1 MTEMKKEELNQL
13 IVEEMQVYGI
23 TKKNIREKSFRH
35 QKSYM
40 IWQAVKR
47 LRIYE
52 YRCSRRDESKNPIIA
67 HIRAFRVKIADRKL
81 NKACEKV
88 DVELTPNII
97 GKNIRICHDNVVLFG
112 KVGENCTFHGNNV
125 VGNKRTGASTEIPIL
140 GNNVDVG
147 FGAMIIGNVEIADN
161 CVIGA
166 GAVVTKS
173 FTNPGSIL
181 AGVPARDISKG

>member
-1 MTEMKKEELNQL
+1 MTKTELKQLIAEEMKT
-13 IVEEMQVYGI
+13 YGI
-23 TKKNIREKSFRH
+23 TKKNIREKCFRH

-40 IWQAVKR
+40 IWRAIKR

-52 YRCSRRDESKNPIIA
+52 FRCSKRDESVNSLIM
-67 HIRAFRVKIADRKL
+67 HLRAFRVKVAERKL

-88 DVELTPNII
+88 DIELTPNTI
-97 GKNIRICHDNVVLFG
+97 GKNIRICHDNVVIFG
-112 KVGENCTFHGNNV
+112 KVGENCVFHGNNV
-125 VGNKRTGASTEIPIL
+125 VGNKRTGASNEIPKL

-173 FTNPGSIL
+173 FTKPGSVL
-181 AGVPARDISKG
+181 VGVPAKEI

>member
-1 MTEMKKEELNQL
+1 MTEMTKQELDQL
-13 IVEEMQVYGI
+13 LAEEMQVYGI
-23 TKKNIREKSFRH
+23 TKKNIREKRFRH
-35 QKSYM
+35 QKSHM
-40 IWQAVKR
+40 IWKAVKR

-88 DVELTPNII
+88 DVELTPNMI

-125 VGNKRTGASTEIPIL
+125 VGNKRTGVSTEIPIL

-147 FGAMIIGNVEIADN
+147 FGATIIGNVEIADN

-173 FTNPGSIL
+173 FTKPGGIL
-181 AGVPARDISKG
+181 VGVPARDISKG

>member
-1 MTEMKKEELNQL
+1 MTEMTKQELNQL
-13 IVEEMQVYGI
+13 LAEEMQVYGI
-23 TKKNIREKSFRH
+23 AKKNIREKRFRH

-40 IWQAVKR
+40 IWQVVKR

-52 YRCSRRDESKNPIIA
+52 YCCLWREESSNPIIA
-67 HIRAFRVKIADRKL
+67 HIRAFRVKFADRKL

-88 DVELTPNII
+88 DVELTPSMI

-112 KVGENCTFHGNNV
+112 KIGDNCTFHGNNV
-125 VGNKRTGASTEIPIL
+125 VGNKRTGVSEEIPKI

-147 FGAMIIGNVEIADN
+147 FGAMIIGNVEIADDS
-161 CVIGA
+161 VIGA

-173 FTNPGSIL
+173 FTKPGSIL
-181 AGVPARDISKG
+181 VGVPARDISKG

>member
-1 MTEMKKEELNQL
+1 MTKQELKKL
-13 IVEEMQVYGI
+13 IAEEMRVYGI
-23 TKKNIREKSFRH
+23 TKKNNREKRFRH
-35 QKSYM
+35 QKCYK
-40 IWQAVKR
+40 IWQAVKC

-52 YRCSRRDESKNPIIA
+52 YRCSRRDESKNSLNA
-67 HIRAFRVKIADRKL
+67 HIRAFSVKIADRKL

-88 DVELTPNII
+88 DIELSPNMI
-97 GKNIRICHDNVVLFG
+97 GKNVRICHDNVVLFG

-125 VGNKRTGASTEIPIL
+125 VGNKRTGASDEIPKI
-140 GNNVDVG
+140 GKNVDVG

-173 FTNPGSIL
+173 FLEPGSIL
-181 AGVPARDISKG
+181 VGVPAKEL

>member
-1 MTEMKKEELNQL
+1 MTKQELNQL
-13 IVEEMQVYGI
+13 IAEEMQVYGI
-23 TKKNIREKSFRH
+23 TKKNISEKRFRH

-52 YRCSRRDESKNPIIA
+52 YRCSRRDESKNTLIA
-67 HIRAFRVKIADRKL
+67 HIRAFLVKIADRKL

-97 GKNIRICHDNVVLFG
+97 GNNIRICHDNVVLFG

-125 VGNKRTGASTEIPIL
+125 VGNKRTGASNEIPKL

-147 FGAMIIGNVEIADN
+147 FGAIIIGNVEIADN

-173 FTNPGSIL
+173 FTKPGGIL
-181 AGVPARDISKG
+181 VGVPAKDISKG

>member
-1 MTEMKKEELNQL
+1 MTKQELKKL
-13 IVEEMQVYGI
+13 IAQEMQVYGI
-23 TKKNIREKSFRH
+23 TKKNIREKRFRH

-40 IWQAVKR
+40 IWQAIKR

-52 YRCSRRDESKNPIIA
+52 YCCSRRDESKNPIIA

-88 DVELTPNII
+88 DVELTPNMI

-125 VGNKRTGASTEIPIL
+125 VGNKRTGASNEIPKL

-147 FGAMIIGNVEIADN
+147 FGAMIIGNVEIAND

-173 FTNPGSIL
+173 FSKPGSVL
-181 AGVPARDISKG
+181 VGVPAREISKG

>member
-1 MTEMKKEELNQL
+1 VIEMTKQELNQL
-13 IVEEMQVYGI
+13 LAEEIQVYGI
-23 TKKNIREKSFRH
+23 AKKNTREKRFRH
-35 QKSYM
+35 KKSYM
-40 IWQAVKR
+40 MWQAVKR

-52 YRCSRRDESKNPIIA
+52 YRCSRRDASKNTIIA

-88 DVELTPNII
+88 DVELTPNMI
-97 GKNIRICHDNVVLFG
+97 GKNIRVCHDNVVLFG

-125 VGNKRTGASTEIPIL
+125 VGNKRTGASNEIPKL

-173 FTNPGSIL
+173 FTKPGSIL
-181 AGVPARDISKG
+181 TGVPARDIAKG

>member
-88 DVELTPNII
+88 DIELTPNMI

-125 VGNKRTGASTEIPIL
+125 VGNKRTGATNEIPKL

-147 FGAMIIGNVEIADN
+147 FGAMIIGNVEIAND

-173 FTNPGSIL
+173 FSKPGSVL

>member
-1 MTEMKKEELNQL
+1 MTKQELKKLIAQEMH
-13 IVEEMQVYGI
+13 VYGI
-23 TKKNIREKSFRH
+23 TKKNILEKSFRH

-88 DVELTPNII
+88 DIELTPNMI

-125 VGNKRTGASTEIPIL
+125 VGNKRTGASNEIPKL

-173 FTNPGSIL
+173 FAEPGGIL
-181 AGVPARDISKG
+181 VGVPARDISKG

>member
-1 MTEMKKEELNQL
+1 MTEMTKQELNQL
-13 IVEEMQVYGI
+13 LAEEMQVYGI

-52 YRCSRRDESKNPIIA
+52 YCCSRRDESKNPIIA

-147 FGAMIIGNVEIADN
+147 FGATIIGNVEIADN

-173 FTNPGSIL
+173 FTKPGGIL
-181 AGVPARDISKG
+181 VGVPARDISKG

>member
-1 MTEMKKEELNQL
+1 MTEMTKTELKQL
-13 IVEEMQVYGI
+13 IAEEMKTYGI
-23 TKKNIREKSFRH
+23 TKKNIREKRFRH

-40 IWQAVKR
+40 IWRAIKR

-52 YRCSRRDESKNPIIA
+52 FRCSKRDESGNSLIM
-67 HIRAFRVKIADRKL
+67 HFRAFRVKAAERKF

-88 DVELTPNII
+88 DVELTPNMI
-97 GKNIRICHDNVVLFG
+97 GKNIRICHDNVVIFG
-112 KVGENCTFHGNNV
+112 KVGENCVFHGNNV
-125 VGNKRTGASTEIPIL
+125 VGNKRTGASNDIPKL

-147 FGAMIIGNVEIADN
+147 FGAMIIGNIEIADN

-173 FTNPGSIL
+173 YIKPGSVL
-181 AGVPARDISKG
+181 VGVPAKEI